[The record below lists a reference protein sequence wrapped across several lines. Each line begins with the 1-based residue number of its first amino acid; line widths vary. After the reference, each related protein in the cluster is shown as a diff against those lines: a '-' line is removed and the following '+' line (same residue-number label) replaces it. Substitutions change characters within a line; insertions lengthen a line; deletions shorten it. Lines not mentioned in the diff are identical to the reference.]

1 MNPENL
7 TGSRTNTEP
16 HMRWWLDACSCVLQL
31 AASAHIT
38 CPRSLAQQISAFWW
52 PMAAQAWFVSE
63 HIERATRH
71 GCVSDLV
78 SEAGS
83 PGSLS
88 VPVPQGITDSSSPVP
103 KDLNGITCLEVLRS
117 CGQALWHWM
126 TVKCSHQCISFSFSG
141 INN

>member
-16 HMRWWLDACSCVLQL
+16 HMRWWLGARSCVLQL

-63 HIERATRH
+63 HIERRH
-71 GCVSDLV
+71 AMAACPILSLKLIHR
-78 SEAGS
+78 
-83 PGSLS
+83 GSLS
-88 VPVPQGITDSSSPVP
+88 VPVPQGITDSSSPVS